1 MLPQDK
7 PSNIPTDPGVYRWR
21 DASGKIIYV
30 GKAKNLRNRLSS
42 YFTTGLQHRTQIMV
56 STASSVDWVT
66 VATEIEALQLEYAW
80 IKQFDPHFNVRYRD
94 DKTYPY
100 LALSTSE
107 EFPRA
112 FVFRGDKRKGNT
124 YFGPYVQV
132 WAIRDTLD
140 HLLRVFPVRSCTNGV
155 FRNAKSSGRPCLLAH
170 IDRCSAP
177 CVGRITA
184 EDHRV
189 IAKSL
194 MNFLGGQQGNVI
206 KDIRAKMLEASS
218 AQDFERAAVLRD
230 DLAALERVAEKSAMV
245 LPDDTMADLIAV
257 VHDDLQSAVQI
268 FSIRNGRITGQR
280 GFIMENPVEA
290 TDSSLVTDALM
301 HIYGT
306 SIDVDIPREV
316 LTNVLPD
323 DSVILEEIL
332 TEIRGSRVELR
343 VPQRGDKH
351 ALVETVVGNA
361 EQQLARHKLKRS
373 ADLTTRSIALS
384 EIQEAIGLSEAP
396 LRIECIDVSHIS
408 GTNVVASLVVFE
420 DGLPRNSDYRRYI
433 IENPRDDTASI
444 FEVVQRRFRKD
455 SDVTT
460 RAYRPSLLVIDGG
473 QPQVNAASH
482 ALRELGISDIP
493 VVGLAKR
500 MEELWPAGENE
511 PVILPRN
518 SEGLFMLQR
527 LRDEAHRFA
536 ITLHRTRR
544 SKSMIDSLLDD
555 VEGVGPA
562 KKKAL
567 IKHFGSLK
575 KLKAASV
582 SELQEVPGI
591 GPKQANALIKAFH
604 NNPGQT
610 SEPSINMTTGEIID
624 S

>member
-7 PSNIPTDPGVYRWR
+7 PANIPTEPGVYRWR

-30 GKAKNLRNRLSS
+30 GKAKNLRSRLSS

-56 STASSVDWVT
+56 STATTVDWVT

-112 FVFRGDKRKGNT
+112 FVFRGEKRKGNT

-155 FRNAKSSGRPCLLAH
+155 FRNAKAAGRPCLLAH

-177 CVGRITA
+177 CVGRISA
-184 EDHRV
+184 EDHGR
-189 IAKSL
+189 IAKN
-194 MNFLGGQQGNVI
+194 MMTFLGGQQGTVI
-206 KDIRAKMLEASS
+206 KDIKAKMIAASD

-245 LPDDTMADLIAV
+245 LPDDTMADLVAV

-290 TDSSLVTDALM
+290 TDASLVTDALM
-301 HIYGT
+301 HIYSNT
-306 SIDVDIPREV
+306 HDIDIPREV
-316 LTNVLPD
+316 LTNVLPQD
-323 DSVILEEIL
+323 APLLIEMLSEL
-332 TEIRGSRVELR
+332 RGSAVDLR

-351 ALVETVVGNA
+351 ALVDTVAGNA
-361 EQQLARHKLKRS
+361 EQQLTRHKLKRS

-384 EIQEAIGLSEAP
+384 EIQEAVGLTEAP

-420 DGLPRNSDYRRYI
+420 DGLPRTSDYRRYI

-455 SDVTT
+455 SDVAT

-473 QPQVNAASH
+473 QPQVNAATH
-482 ALRELGISDIP
+482 ALNDLGITDIP

-536 ITLHRTRR
+536 ITLHRSRR

-575 KLKAASV
+575 KLKLASA

-591 GPKQANALIKAFH
+591 GPKQANALLKAFTVVSQDAVA
-604 NNPGQT
+604 PAV
-610 SEPSINMTTGEIID
+610 NMTTGEILEE
-624 S
+624 